1 MSIQQV
7 PSDPAWVPPLKQDN
21 PNDPDNPGDV
31 YFDLDGEGPDTTL
44 FNVYSLTYGTTFT
57 LITGTFTIPV
67 NGSPPRDTDI
77 PTELLNRRSTL
88 IGVIPLVNITSNHAR
103 TPITISFPTNS
114 AAISVVSFSKNYYI
128 IPQPSSDPSN
138 KMGVYT
144 RSGAT
149 EALIPYRNALV
160 INGILD
166 ASGLFSYGQNSSLF
180 RMEIKQAAYK
190 ASGIGE
196 DTTSY
201 NEKKILIPI
210 TLTKDPSSLTLKP
223 FSGAGKYTIPNSD
236 QNGIVT
242 REYLDG
248 FIELNITDFATTTR
262 KKIIDGTLDYNDIIY
277 YISRGAGYR
286 EFVFSNDNIIILNNR
301 ITFKKVTLSAD
312 GTTESPIPIL
322 FLQEE
327 TPVYKRSTQR
337 IGESS
342 GSTILLNI
350 IKSTPTFVGQIPAI
364 NTGVATTVYRLA
376 DMNKMTTEGSFV
388 LTPPASN
395 NTDPEATFFFS
406 SSNESLVKI
415 RVTGLGSASGAVYT
429 AAIYG
434 SGTATITVTQPAT
447 TNFNQKTAIF
457 DVNVFEI
464 TPAVINCN
472 TNLFYTNPY
481 NREFWTRF
489 KPECRPSNLV
499 DSVTG
504 RALTVTEVDEIH
516 DMRRKAEILKYNK
529 NVGGLTKNQ
538 KYAKASRGELMR
550 KIGNENKYL
559 SESSGGV
566 GGPFT
571 LTCPTTPANR
581 AILCGLTTACGV
593 PGKER
598 LLCLDPS
605 VNLYNYRR
613 TYEYKG
619 GLQVTLNIPTTV
631 LTEPTNLR
639 ITKYDNSNNR
649 ITLVWDAPDSNGG
662 FPITGYVITYSV
674 DNKTWAP
681 YKSVFPYKP
690 PAGATAEFN
699 KISGEINGNSV
710 VFERIPGSVEIRAN
724 TVYYISVFSGNV
736 RGLSSVPATITI
748 KTSSVPSI
756 ISDFGFYNP
765 TDERQNLMVDL
776 KWTDPVNTG
785 VVPGA
790 YNGPPVRQYNLYY
803 RKVDTTTTATSTA
816 ANGAASWTK
825 LTLDISSV
833 IIGIDAGSSNP
844 LTRRYILRNLANES
858 KYQMKIEPINSV
870 GTGPESAIIT
880 ARTLM
885 KPGAP
890 KNILLSAK
898 FGLLPPVIVDAQRNY
913 INIVWDKPD
922 TGGSPIK
929 FYNITILPPPTGGA
943 TTSTVNTIT
952 YNVTTTSTATS
963 YSVDIGSL
971 GQSVINNGV
980 YSIVIEAYNGY
991 LIGPSTAPASLTVY
1005 PLTAKASIFN
1015 MEGYYTSSG
1024 LQYTDMTL
1032 SINTVIN
1039 DNNQIKTI
1047 KVNGLNSAFQT
1058 NLNIYRQV
1066 IDGRTGQHKIRIP
1079 VSMSGSDVIIVGTTY
1094 TVTITLVFLYGEP
1107 TTSEPFTYT
1116 PEIKYLT
1123 LPS

>member
-1 MSIQQV
+1 M
-7 PSDPAWVPPLKQDN
+7 
-21 PNDPDNPGDV
+21 
-31 YFDLDGEGPDTTL
+31 
-44 FNVYSLTYGTTFT
+44 
-57 LITGTFTIPV
+57 
-67 NGSPPRDTDI
+67 
-77 PTELLNRRSTL
+77 
-88 IGVIPLVNITSNHAR
+88 
-103 TPITISFPTNS
+103 
-114 AAISVVSFSKNYYI
+114 
-128 IPQPSSDPSN
+128 
-138 KMGVYT
+138 
-144 RSGAT
+144 
-149 EALIPYRNALV
+149 
-160 INGILD
+160 
-166 ASGLFSYGQNSSLF
+166 
-180 RMEIKQAAYK
+180 
-190 ASGIGE
+190 
-196 DTTSY
+196 
-201 NEKKILIPI
+201 
-210 TLTKDPSSLTLKP
+210 
-223 FSGAGKYTIPNSD
+223 
-236 QNGIVT
+236 
-242 REYLDG
+242 
-248 FIELNITDFATTTR
+248 
-262 KKIIDGTLDYNDIIY
+262 
-277 YISRGAGYR
+277 
-286 EFVFSNDNIIILNNR
+286 
-301 ITFKKVTLSAD
+301 VTLLAD
-312 GTTESPIPIL
+312 GRISPISIK

-327 TPVYKRSTQR
+327 TPVYNRSTQR
-337 IGESS
+337 IGESV
-342 GSTILLNI
+342 GFTRTISLNI
-350 IKSTPTFVGQIPAI
+350 IKSLPTFVGQIPAV
-364 NTGVATTVYRLA
+364 NTGLATTVYRLA

-395 NTDPEATFFFS
+395 NTDPEAAFLFS

-415 RVTGLGSASGAVYT
+415 RVTGTGASTVYT
-429 AAIYG
+429 AFIYG

-499 DSVTG
+499 DAVTG
-504 RALTVTEVDEIH
+504 RALTATEIDEIH

-613 TYEYKG
+613 TYEYKA

-639 ITKYDNSNNR
+639 ITEYDNINNR

-690 PAGATAEFN
+690 PAGVTAEFN

-756 ISDFGFYNP
+756 ISDFGFYNSV
-765 TDERQNLMVDL
+765 DERQNLMVDL

-785 VVPGA
+785 VVAGA
-790 YNGPPVRQYNLYY
+790 YNGPPVSEYNLYY
-803 RKVDTTTTATSTA
+803 RKVDTTATATATA

-825 LTLDISSV
+825 VTLDISSV
-833 IIGIDAGSSNP
+833 IIGIDAGGSNA

-890 KNILLSAK
+890 KNVLLSAK
-898 FGLLPPVIVDAQRNY
+898 FGLLPPIITGTPRNY

-929 FYNITILPPPTGGA
+929 LYNITISPPPTGGT
-943 TTSTVNTIT
+943 TTSTAVTIA
-952 YNVTTTSTATS
+952 YNVSATSTATS

-971 GQSVINNGV
+971 GQSFINDGV

-991 LIGPSTAPASLTVY
+991 LTGPSTARASLTVY
-1005 PLTAKASIFN
+1005 PLTAKPLIFS
-1015 MEGYYTSSG
+1015 MDGYYTSSG

-1039 DNNQIKTI
+1039 DSNQITTI

-1066 IDGRTGQHKIRIP
+1066 INGTGEHKIRIP

-1123 LPS
+1123 L

>member
-1 MSIQQV
+1 MSLPNPDWATPI
-7 PSDPAWVPPLKQDN
+7 WIPPLNQDN

-31 YFDLDGEGPDTTL
+31 YFDLLGEGSETTRY
-44 FNVYSLTYGTTFT
+44 NVYSLTYGTTFT
-57 LITGTFTIPV
+57 LINGTFTIP
-67 NGSPPRDTDI
+67 NEPPGSGIRDTDI
-77 PTELLNRRSTL
+77 PTELLNLRSTL
-88 IGVIPLVNITSNHAR
+88 IGVIPLVNIRSNHRR
-103 TPITISFPTNS
+103 TPIIISFPTNS
-114 AAISVVSFSKNYYI
+114 VAISVVSFSKDYYI
-128 IPQPSSDPSN
+128 IPQPSSDPFN
-138 KMGVYT
+138 KEGVYT
-144 RSGAT
+144 RPGA
-149 EALIPYRNALV
+149 EEIRLDYGNALV
-160 INGILD
+160 INGVYES
-166 ASGLFSYGQNSSLF
+166 SGEFTYEQDRALY
-180 RMEIKQAAYK
+180 RMEIKQAAYQ
-190 ASGIGE
+190 ASGIGD
-196 DTTSY
+196 DTISY
-201 NEKKILIPI
+201 NEKKILVPI
-210 TLTKDPSSLTLKP
+210 TLLKASSSLTLKS
-223 FSGAGKYTIPNSD
+223 FSVIGSGSRSNNSIPNSS
-236 QNGIVT
+236 GIIT

-248 FIELNITDFATTTR
+248 FIELTITDFATTTR
-262 KKIIDGTLDYNDIIY
+262 KKNIDGTPDYNDFIY
-277 YISRGAGYR
+277 YISRGGGYR
-286 EFVFSNDNIIILNNR
+286 DFVFSNDNITIVENR
-301 ITFKKVTLSAD
+301 IVFKKVTLLAD
-312 GTTESPIPIL
+312 GTESPIRIL

-327 TPVYKRSTQR
+327 TPVYNRSTQR
-337 IGESS
+337 IGESV
-342 GSTILLNI
+342 GSTTTIRLNI
-350 IKSTPTFVGQIPAI
+350 IKSTPTFVGQIPAV
-364 NTGVATTVYRLA
+364 NTGVASTVYRLE

-395 NTDPEATFFFS
+395 NTDAEAVFTFS

-415 RVTGLGSASGAVYT
+415 RVTGTGASAVYT
-429 AAIYG
+429 AFIYG

-447 TNFNQKTAIF
+447 TNFNAKSAIF

-499 DSVTG
+499 DAATG
-504 RALTVTEVDEIH
+504 RALTATEIDEIH

-529 NVGGLTKNQ
+529 NVGGLTKSQ

-550 KIGNENKYL
+550 KIGNENNYL
-559 SESSGGV
+559 SQSTGGV
-566 GGPFT
+566 GGAFT

-581 AILCGLTTACGV
+581 AILCGLTSACGV

-598 LLCLDPS
+598 VLCLDPS

-613 TYEYKG
+613 TYEYKA

-639 ITKYDNSNNR
+639 ITEYDNINNR

-662 FPITGYVITYSV
+662 FPITGYVITYSIN
-674 DNKTWAP
+674 NKTWAP

-690 PAGATAEFN
+690 PAGVVASIN

-736 RGLSSVPATITI
+736 RGLSSVPATITL

-756 ISDFGFYNP
+756 ISDFGFYNSA
-765 TDERQNLMVDL
+765 DERQNLMVDL

-785 VVPGA
+785 VVSGA
-790 YNGPPVRQYNLYY
+790 YNGPPVTQYNLYY
-803 RKVDTTTTATSTA
+803 RKVDTTAATT

-825 LTLDISSV
+825 QTLDISSV
-833 IIGIDAGSSNP
+833 IVGINAGGSS
-844 LTRRYILRNLANES
+844 LTRRYIVRNLTNEN

-870 GTGPESAIIT
+870 GVGPESAIIT

-890 KNILLSAK
+890 KNVLLSAK
-898 FGLLPPVIVDAQRNY
+898 FGLLPPTITVTPRNY

-929 FYNITILPPPTGGA
+929 LYNITILPPPVGGA
-943 TTSTVNTIT
+943 TTSTAITISYT
-952 YNVTTTSTATS
+952 VSSTSTATS
-963 YSVDIGSL
+963 YSVNIGSL
-971 GQSVINNGV
+971 GQSVINDGV

-991 LIGPSTAPASLTVY
+991 LTGPSSASASLTILPSTAKPF
-1005 PLTAKASIFN
+1005 IFS
-1015 MEGYYTSSG
+1015 MDGYYTTSG
-1024 LQYTDMTL
+1024 LQYTDLTFT
-1032 SINTVIN
+1032 INTSWS
-1039 DNNQIKTI
+1039 DSNQITTI

-1058 NLNIYRQV
+1058 NLNIYNQ
-1066 IDGRTGQHKIRIP
+1066 IINGTGEHKIRIP
-1079 VSMSGSDVIIVGTTY
+1079 VSSLGNDVIIVGTTY
-1094 TVTITLVFLYGEP
+1094 TVTITLVFLYGET

-1123 LPS
+1123 V

>member
-1 MSIQQV
+1 MLIPGAINPTWIPDLQ
-7 PSDPAWVPPLKQDN
+7 QDN

-31 YFDLDGEGPDTTL
+31 YFEIEGEGLEATR

-57 LITGTFTIPV
+57 LIDGTFTIPV
-67 NGSPPRDTDI
+67 NGSPPRNTDV
-77 PTELLNRRSTL
+77 PTELLNLRSTL
-88 IGVIPLVNITSNHAR
+88 IGVIPLVDIQSNHTR
-103 TPITISFPTNS
+103 TPITISFPANNAS
-114 AAISVVSFSKNYYI
+114 ISIVSFSTYYNI
-128 IPQPSSDPSN
+128 IPQPSSDPFN
-138 KMGVYT
+138 QVGVYT
-144 RSGAT
+144 RPGAT
-149 EALIPYRNALV
+149 EIRIPYRHALV
-160 INGILD
+160 INGIYD
-166 ASGLFSYGQNSSLF
+166 SSGVFTYGQTSALF
-180 RMEIKQAAYK
+180 RMEIKQAAYQ
-190 ASGIGE
+190 ASGIDG
-196 DTTSY
+196 DTISY
-201 NEKKILIPI
+201 NEKKILLPI
-210 TLTKDPSSLTLKP
+210 TLLKASSSLTLKP
-223 FSGAGKYTIPNSD
+223 FSGEGKYTIPNADS
-236 QNGIVT
+236 NGIIT

-262 KKIIDGTLDYNDIIY
+262 KKIIDGTLDYENIIY
-277 YISRGAGYR
+277 YISRGAGDR
-286 EFVFSNDNIIILNNR
+286 DFVFSNDNITIVENL
-301 ITFKKVTLSAD
+301 ITFKKVTLLAD
-312 GTTESPIPIL
+312 GTIAPIRIL

-327 TPVYKRSTQR
+327 TPVYNRSTQR

-342 GSTILLNI
+342 GFTTTIRLNI
-350 IKSTPTFVGQIPAI
+350 IKSLPTFVGQIPAV
-364 NTGVATTVYRLA
+364 NTGLASTVYRLA

-395 NTDPEATFFFS
+395 NTDAEAAFTFS

-415 RVTGLGSASGAVYT
+415 RVTGAGASTVYT
-429 AAIYG
+429 AFIYG

-447 TNFNQKTAIF
+447 TNFNAKTAIF

-499 DSVTG
+499 DAATG
-504 RALTVTEVDEIH
+504 RALTATEIDEIH

-529 NVGGLTKNQ
+529 NVGGFTKNQ

-550 KIGNENKYL
+550 KIGNENNYL
-559 SESSGGV
+559 SQSTGGLGGV
-566 GGPFT
+566 FT

-581 AILCGLTTACGV
+581 AILCGLTSACGV

-613 TYEYKG
+613 TYEYKA

-639 ITKYDNSNNR
+639 ITEYDNSNNR

-690 PAGATAEFN
+690 PAGVVAEFN

-756 ISDFGFYNP
+756 ISDFGFYTP
-765 TDERQNLMVDL
+765 VDERQNLMVDL
-776 KWTDPVNTG
+776 KWTDPANTG
-785 VVPGA
+785 VAVGA
-790 YNGPPVRQYNLYY
+790 YNGPPVTQYNIYY
-803 RKVDTTTTATSTA
+803 RKVQTTITA
-816 ANGAASWTK
+816 AAADGAASWTK
-825 LTLDISSV
+825 QTLDISSV
-833 IIGIDAGSSNP
+833 IVGVNAGGSA
-844 LTRRYILRNLANES
+844 LTRRYILRNLLNEN
-858 KYQMKIEPINSV
+858 KYQIKIEPINSV
-870 GTGPESAIIT
+870 GIGPESAIIT

-890 KNILLSAK
+890 TNIILSAK
-898 FGLLPPVIVDAQRNY
+898 YGLLPPSFTDLSRNY
-913 INIVWDKPD
+913 INVVWSKPD

-929 FYNITILPPPTGGA
+929 LYNITILPPPVPPA
-943 TTSTVNTIT
+943 ITSTSIT
-952 YNVTTTSTATS
+952 LPYNVSTTDTATS
-963 YSVDIGSL
+963 YSVNIWRL
-971 GQSVINNGV
+971 GQSFLTDGS

-991 LIGPSTAPASLTVY
+991 LTGPSSSPAFLTVR
-1005 PLTAKASIFN
+1005 PLTAKALIFS
-1015 MEGYYTSSG
+1015 MDGYYTSAG
-1024 LQYTDMTL
+1024 LQYTDMTFT
-1032 SINTVIN
+1032 INTSWVDTNRI
-1039 DNNQIKTI
+1039 TVI
-1047 KVNGLNSAFQT
+1047 KVNDLNSAFQT
-1058 NLNIYRQV
+1058 NLNIFGQV
-1066 IDGRTGQHKIRIP
+1066 INGTGEHKIRIP
-1079 VSMSGSDVIIVGTTY
+1079 VSSLGRDIIVVGTTY
-1094 TVTITLVFLYGEP
+1094 TVTITLVFQNGEP

-1123 LPS
+1123 V

>member
-1 MSIQQV
+1 MSIPNPDWATPV
-7 PSDPAWVPPLKQDN
+7 WRPPLQQDN
-21 PNDPDNPGDV
+21 PNDPNNPGDV
-31 YFDLDGEGPDTTL
+31 YFDLIGEGIETTR

-57 LITGTFTIPV
+57 LIDGTFTIPIS
-67 NGSPPRDTDI
+67 GGPSRDTDI

-88 IGVIPLVNITSNHAR
+88 IGVIPLVNITSNHTR

-114 AAISVVSFSKNYYI
+114 AAISVVSFSRDYYI
-128 IPQPSSDPSN
+128 IPQPSSDPAN
-138 KMGVYT
+138 TVGVYT
-144 RSGAT
+144 RPDAA
-149 EALIPYRNALV
+149 EVRLPYRNALV
-160 INGILD
+160 INGIYD
-166 ASGLFSYGQNSSLF
+166 SSGGFTYDRTSALF
-180 RMEIKQAAYK
+180 RMEIKQAAYQ
-190 ASGIGE
+190 ASDIG
-196 DTTSY
+196 DDKISY
-201 NEKKILIPI
+201 NEKKILVPI
-210 TLTKDPSSLTLKP
+210 TLLKDSSSLTLKP
-223 FSGAGKYTIPNSD
+223 FFGDGKYTIPNAD
-236 QNGIVT
+236 TTGIIT

-262 KKIIDGTLDYNDIIY
+262 KKLLDGTPDYNDMIY
-277 YISRGAGYR
+277 YISRGAGDR
-286 EFVFSNDNIIILNNR
+286 DFVFSNENIVIVNNR
-301 ITFKKVTLSAD
+301 ITFKKVTLLAD
-312 GTTESPIPIL
+312 GTFAPIRIL

-327 TPVYKRSTQR
+327 TPVYNRSTQR
-337 IGESS
+337 IGESV
-342 GSTILLNI
+342 GFTTTIRLNI
-350 IKSTPTFVGQIPAI
+350 IKSLPTFVGQIPAV
-364 NTGVATTVYRLA
+364 NTGLATTVYRLA
-376 DMNKMTTEGSFV
+376 DMNKMTTDVSFV

-395 NTDPEATFFFS
+395 NTDPEATFLFS

-415 RVTGLGSASGAVYT
+415 RLTGTGASTVYT
-429 AAIYG
+429 AFIYG

-499 DSVTG
+499 DAVTG
-504 RALTVTEVDEIH
+504 RALTATEIDEIH

-613 TYEYKG
+613 TYEYKA

-639 ITKYDNSNNR
+639 ITEYDNSNNR

-690 PAGATAEFN
+690 PAGTTPQFN

-756 ISDFGFYNP
+756 ISDFGFYTP
-765 TDERQNLMVDL
+765 ADERQNLMVDL

-785 VVPGA
+785 VVAGA

-803 RKVDTTTTATSTA
+803 RKVDTTTTTAAA

-825 LTLDISSV
+825 LTLDLSSV
-833 IIGIDAGSSNP
+833 IVGVNAGGSA

-890 KNILLSAK
+890 KNVLLSAK
-898 FGLLPPVIVDAQRNY
+898 FGLLPPAIVDTSRNY
-913 INIVWDKPD
+913 INVVWDKPD

-929 FYNITILPPPTGGA
+929 LYNITILPPPAAGT
-943 TTSTVNTIT
+943 TTSTALTIP
-952 YNVTTTSTATS
+952 YSVSTTSTATS

-971 GQSVINNGV
+971 GVSFINDGS

-991 LIGPSTAPASLTVY
+991 LTGPSTARAFLTVR
-1005 PLTAKASIFN
+1005 PLTAKALIFS
-1015 MEGYYTSSG
+1015 MEGYYTSFG

-1032 SINTVIN
+1032 SINTAISV
-1039 DNNQIKTI
+1039 DNKITTI

-1058 NLNIYRQV
+1058 NLDIYRQV
-1066 IDGRTGQHKIRIP
+1066 INGTGEHKIRIP

-1123 LPS
+1123 L